1 MARLE
6 GSPELVVLVSKDNA
20 NHPAELARYTTR
32 GMLRVEERMAEI
44 AFEMAAADRHRV
56 RDAAFRSALSEHPQL
71 SHEQREAFRQTI
83 SARDIEAVAGFAG
96 SGKSAA
102 VAAAKDAWEAS
113 GYRVSGGALSGIAAE
128 NLEKSSGLE
137 RSGRAM
143 ALIGL
148 RMMPTFPSPSLRFR
162 TAGFPRYGS
171 KAGCQSVPSQG
182 KGSITSPPW
191 FASDLRVVSRCSFV
205 LARS

>member
-1 MARLE
+1 
-6 GSPELVVLVSKDNA
+6 
-20 NHPAELARYTTR
+20 
-32 GMLRVEERMAEI
+32 MAEI

>member
-1 MARLE
+1 MFRYVDDGERFRSLMARLE

-113 GYRVSGGALSGIAAE
+113 GYRVRGGALSGIAAE

-143 ALIGL
+143 ANRASHDADVSIALPK
-148 RMMPTFPSPSLRFR
+148 MPYGGFSPVRLQGRLSVGAFP
-162 TAGFPRYGS
+162 
-171 KAGCQSVPSQG
+171 K
-182 KGSITSPPW
+182 
-191 FASDLRVVSRCSFV
+191 
-205 LARS
+205 